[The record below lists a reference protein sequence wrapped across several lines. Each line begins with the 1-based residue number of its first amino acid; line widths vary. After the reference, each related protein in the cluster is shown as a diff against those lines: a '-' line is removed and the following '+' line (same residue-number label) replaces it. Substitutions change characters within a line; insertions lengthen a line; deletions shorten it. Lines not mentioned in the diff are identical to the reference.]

1 MILKLCILNTQD
13 LVIFYAPMRRTI
25 YNCSKSNQLENIVH
39 TDSKMLVEIP
49 QDYILVYTGDTKYTG

>member
-1 MILKLCILNTQD
+1 
-13 LVIFYAPMRRTI
+13 MRRTI

-49 QDYILVYTGDTKYTG
+49 QDYILVYIGDTKYTG